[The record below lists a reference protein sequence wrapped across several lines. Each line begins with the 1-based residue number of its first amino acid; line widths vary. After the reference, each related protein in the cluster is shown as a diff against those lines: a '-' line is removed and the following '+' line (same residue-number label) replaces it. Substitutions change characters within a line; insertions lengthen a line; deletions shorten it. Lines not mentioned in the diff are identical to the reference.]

1 MWFFSNT
8 LGAMWMCL
16 ESQSYGRKR
25 KMIVF
30 CVCLKKGLVDVNS
43 VGGVYVG
50 TGDKQETSLVST
62 QFCCEPKLLLKN
74 KVYW

>member
-1 MWFFSNT
+1 
-8 LGAMWMCL
+8 
-16 ESQSYGRKR
+16 
-25 KMIVF
+25 MIVF

-74 KVYW
+74 KVY